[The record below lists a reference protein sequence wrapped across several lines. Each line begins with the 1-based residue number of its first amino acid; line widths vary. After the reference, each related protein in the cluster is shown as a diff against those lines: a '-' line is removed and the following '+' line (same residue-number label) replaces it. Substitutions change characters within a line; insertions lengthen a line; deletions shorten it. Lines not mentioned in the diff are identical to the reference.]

1 MGNLEFA
8 WDRRKARSNVVNR
21 GVSLAA
27 LLERLAAEAEQVQRL
42 LRVVI
47 ALQQVAG
54 PSFPAPVAWVR

>member
-1 MGNLEFA
+1 VGNLEFA

-54 PSFPAPVAWVR
+54 PSFPVPVAWVR